1 MAKSVKKSILESV
14 PLLVILGLL
23 AGAAGGLGVGLVQLR
38 TLNSAATNSAAK

>member
-1 MAKSVKKSILESV
+1 MAKAVKKSILENV

-38 TLNSAATNSAAK
+38 TLTSSASTATK

>member
-1 MAKSVKKSILESV
+1 MAKSVKKSILENV

-38 TLNSAATNSAAK
+38 TLTSSAASTAK

>member
-1 MAKSVKKSILESV
+1 MAKSVKKSILENV

-38 TLNSAATNSAAK
+38 TLTSSASSTAK

>member
-1 MAKSVKKSILESV
+1 MAKSVKKSILENV

-38 TLNSAATNSAAK
+38 SLTSSATSATK